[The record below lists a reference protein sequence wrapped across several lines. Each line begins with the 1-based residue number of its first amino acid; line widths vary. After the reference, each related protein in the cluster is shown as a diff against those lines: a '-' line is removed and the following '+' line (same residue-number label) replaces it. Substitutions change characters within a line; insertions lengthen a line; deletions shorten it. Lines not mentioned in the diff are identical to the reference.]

1 MENKD
6 NKKYIQKQQQE
17 DCVECEEILRRS
29 SRSVRGRQ
37 ENRGEERERDPKW
50 EKG

>member
-1 MENKD
+1 M
-6 NKKYIQKQQQE
+6 
-17 DCVECEEILRRS
+17 LRRS

-37 ENRGEERERDPKW
+37 ERRGEERERNPKW